1 MTKIQNLWQSEDS
14 ATWEDAL
21 SKYWDY
27 VKPENLALEHE
38 MDRLDASAVQ
48 GMNSQEW
55 YDFLLL
61 KYFKWKFTAANRY
74 ATTTKHLRL
83 YAESGLEP
91 LRAIKEEVF
100 QVQSGDIEEG
110 IAAAKK
116 IPGLGTAGASGLLSL
131 LFPHEYGTVDQF
143 VVKALAQVPTLL
155 ELDSVSAMNPESLSA
170 SDGLVLIRIM
180 KQKSLVLNE
189 SFGTDSWTP
198 RKIDMVL
205 WATRN

>member
-1 MTKIQNLWQSEDS
+1 MTRIQSLWQSEDS

-38 MDRLDASAVQ
+38 MDQLDASAVQ

-74 ATTTKHLRL
+74 ATTTKHLRS

-91 LRAIKEEVF
+91 LRVIKEEVF

-110 IAAAKK
+110 ISAAKK

-155 ELDSVSAMNPESLSA
+155 ELDLVSAMNPESLSA

-180 KQKSLVLNE
+180 KKKSLVLNE

-205 WATRN
+205 WATRD